1 MAHKMSK
8 AALRE
13 KDMGNGINREA
24 EFEWYIYD
32 TLKNFEIVS
41 PGVLFDALCARS
53 NEYNF
58 RNYFTTREAI
68 TRVSKY
74 LDYTS
79 RIGDTFHIVGTPIF
93 CKTKAI
99 ANELVSEDDELLIKL
114 ANRVGFCTL
123 SECLDFL
130 IDYSISCKAFSDY
143 RHSIIARTIAAYLGE
158 EFKVRTSD
166 VTLLLS
172 SLTVAGILKR
182 KDFVNREE
190 MSLCTGFEIV
200 DNP

>member
-1 MAHKMSK
+1 MTHKMSK

-13 KDMGNGINREA
+13 KDMEKGINREA
-24 EFEWYIYD
+24 EFEWYIND

-68 TRVSKY
+68 VKVSVY
-74 LDYTS
+74 LDYSS
-79 RIGDTFHIVGTPIF
+79 RMSDIFHIVGTPIF
-93 CKTKAI
+93 CKTKELANAI
-99 ANELVSEDDELLIKL
+99 VSGDDELLIRL
-114 ANRVGFCTL
+114 ANRVGFDTL

-130 IDYSISCKAFSDY
+130 RDYSVSCKSFADY
-143 RHSIIARTIAAYLGE
+143 RHSIVAKTITAHLGE

-166 VTLLLS
+166 VTLLLY
-172 SLTVAGILKR
+172 SLSVAGILKR